1 VTTPCP
7 PPPVSL
13 QNPYANL
20 DERFYQSIIYHGS
33 EWEGQNISMVE
44 NLVDATKN
52 GNYKPEIGK
61 ARCGY
66 GPKKFIEELPTSTNL
81 YSGYAQSNN
90 FPYFRYAEILLNYAE
105 AKNES
110 LPAPD
115 QSVYDAVDEV
125 RERAGLDG
133 LPDNLTK
140 EQMRAKIKNERRL
153 ELLLEEHRFYDLRR
167 WKDGDVL
174 KQPILGMKVYDRQ
187 NNGQQ
192 EYVIEQIEERK
203 FTGNNYYLPIPLKE
217 QERNPLLKD

>member
-1 VTTPCP
+1 
-7 PPPVSL
+7 
-13 QNPYANL
+13 
-20 DERFYQSIIYHGS
+20 
-33 EWEGQNISMVE
+33 
-44 NLVDATKN
+44 
-52 GNYKPEIGK
+52 
-61 ARCGY
+61 
-66 GPKKFIEELPTSTNL
+66 
-81 YSGYAQSNN
+81 
-90 FPYFRYAEILLNYAE
+90 
-105 AKNES
+105 
-110 LPAPD
+110 
-115 QSVYDAVDEV
+115 VYDAVDEV